1 MIIIDEIYINFYID
15 FNNLITNIG
24 IKFILNFIKKKK

>member
-24 IKFILNFIKKKK
+24 ITFIVNFIKNKK

>member
-15 FNNLITNIG
+15 FNNLIKNKGIYFLKIFVKNI
-24 IKFILNFIKKKK
+24 